1 MILIAFLSDGEKK
14 FYGVNG
20 IWTYGL
26 YSLSYV
32 EKINQGV
39 NGIRTHGLYVGA
51 AMHLHLSSIFPQ
63 FKWLFLLEVHINN
76 WFLW

>member
-1 MILIAFLSDGEKK
+1 MILIAFLSDAEKN

-26 YSLSYV
+26 YSLSHV

-51 AMHLHLSSIFPQ
+51 AMHLHFIYIPAVQMTIFS
-63 FKWLFLLEVHINN
+63 VY
-76 WFLW
+76 